1 MPDTVAA
8 RTLPPMLRATVA
20 PASLLPVMV
29 LPTSAALMMSSV
41 ATALISGGSAMVS
54 TTMLRL
60 VLAVAPVANV
70 AVASMVSPPCP
81 MAVMSASTSV

>member
-20 PASLLPVMV
+20 PDSLLPVMV

-41 ATALISGGSAMVS
+41 ATVLMTGEAAGAVVS
-54 TTMLRL
+54 
-60 VLAVAPVANV
+60 PVTVKLLV
-70 AVASMVSPPCP
+70 AVLTLPA
-81 MAVMSASTSV
+81 TSVSLALNA